1 MDEKISKNEII
12 KANRDLKRRLSK
24 SEFDLA
30 YDAEHDILMVT
41 IGVPQEAITEQI
53 EDHVFC
59 RLDPD
64 TLKVVG
70 FSITAFKR
78 LFLKNEPEI
87 AKNFLTLLERPRTLE
102 TWNVKP
108 GQRNGSSISDVL
120 GQLCPA

>member
-1 MDEKISKNEII
+1 MDEKIGSEEIL

-24 SEFDLA
+24 SEFDIT
-30 YDAEHDILMVT
+30 YDSEHDILMVT
-41 IGVPQEAITEQI
+41 IGSPQEAITEQTG
-53 EDHVFC
+53 DQVYC

-78 LFLKNEPEI
+78 LFLKNEPGI
-87 AKNFLTLLERPRTLE
+87 AKNFLTLLERPRVME
-102 TWNVKP
+102 TWSVKP
-108 GQRNGSSISDVL
+108 GQRDGGSISDVL